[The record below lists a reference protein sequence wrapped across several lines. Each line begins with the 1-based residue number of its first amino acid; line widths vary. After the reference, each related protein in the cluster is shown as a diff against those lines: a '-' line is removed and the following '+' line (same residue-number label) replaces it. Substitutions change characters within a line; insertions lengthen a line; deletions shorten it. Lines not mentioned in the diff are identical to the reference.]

1 MADESLRVTEG
12 MAAGTAIELG
22 DEFVIGRA
30 MVGEGRLGEDPELSR
45 RHARIARRAGD
56 QLTIEDLGS
65 TNGTF
70 LNGRPLDGTEVLR
83 PGDTIKLGTTT
94 LQVLDASGQ
103 APQATAFRKVLEPKD
118 QATVPR
124 DVGPPAPAPQA
135 RPAPPPAAPR
145 APARPA
151 PAAPPPR
158 TGRPPGA
165 GGRRPPVPLIAAG
178 AALIAAVVL
187 AVVLLS
193 GGGSDEPK
201 ELSAAEIV
209 EQNTPSTVSINTK
222 GPGFDERREQG
233 HRAGGGSGIV
243 VDAQHG
249 FVLTNAHVVAG
260 ATSVKA
266 LTDGGTEVNAR
277 RLGNAPCEDVA
288 MIQLTPRPRGL
299 KAATLGHSAG
309 ARGRRRGH
317 RARISRRVRGGHH
330 EAQAADDPGYD
341 LVEARVRHARS

>member
-178 AALIAAVVL
+178 AALVRCRRARRRAAVGRRQRR
-187 AVVLLS
+187 AE
-193 GGGSDEPK
+193 GR
-201 ELSAAEIV
+201 SATREIV
-209 EQNTPSTVSINTK
+209 DQNRRRDGEHQHPR
-222 GPGFDERREQG
+222 PGARRE
-233 HRAGGGSGIV
+233 R
-243 VDAQHG
+243 
-249 FVLTNAHVVAG
+249 
-260 ATSVKA
+260 
-266 LTDGGTEVNAR
+266 
-277 RLGNAPCEDVA
+277 
-288 MIQLTPRPRGL
+288 
-299 KAATLGHSAG
+299 
-309 ARGRRRGH
+309 
-317 RARISRRVRGGHH
+317 
-330 EAQAADDPGYD
+330 
-341 LVEARVRHARS
+341 